1 MGEKMKH
8 KSFVVFILSHG
19 RAGNVK
25 TLRMLKK
32 QGYTGKT
39 IIVVDNEDELRNEY
53 KRIYGKENIIVFDK
67 SKVEA
72 DTMDNFNK
80 REIVV
85 YARNIVFD
93 IAKKLGYKYF
103 LVLDDDYMEI
113 SIRIIKDNMLKNVKI
128 KDLDKLFDDMLNF
141 LDSSGALTVCL
152 SQQGDYIGGKNGT
165 YIKKGISR
173 KAMNSFFCRTDKPF
187 KYYGT
192 INEDVNMY
200 ILNGMQGKKIFSIT
214 NVSICQTQT
223 QSNKKGLTDIYL
235 DLGTYVKSF
244 YSVMME
250 PSCVVVSMM
259 GGSKKG
265 MRLHHMISWNNCVPK
280 IIAEKYKK

>member
-1 MGEKMKH
+1 MKH

-53 KRIYGKENIIVFDK
+53 KRIYGKENIIIFNK
-67 SKVEA
+67 SKVEV

-85 YARNIVFD
+85 YARNIIFD

-103 LVLDDDYMEI
+103 LVLDDDYTET
-113 SIRIIKDNMLKNVKI
+113 SIRIIKDNVLRSVKI
-128 KDLDKLFDDMLNF
+128 KDLDKLFDAMLNF

-152 SQQGDYIGGKNGT
+152 SQQGDYIGGKNGA

-200 ILNGMQGKKIFSIT
+200 ILNGMQGKKIFSVT
-214 NVSICQTQT
+214 NVSVCQTQT

-280 IIAEKYKK
+280 IISEKYKK

>member
-1 MGEKMKH
+1 MKH

-103 LVLDDDYMEI
+103 LVLDDDYIEI
-113 SIRIIKDNMLKNVKI
+113 SIRIIKDNMLKSVKI

-280 IIAEKYKK
+280 IISEKYKK

>member
-1 MGEKMKH
+1 MKH

-53 KRIYGKENIIVFDK
+53 KRLYGKENIIVFDK

-80 REIVV
+80 RGIVL

-103 LVLDDDYMEI
+103 LVLDDDYIEV
-113 SIRIIKDNMLKNVKI
+113 SIRIIKDNMLKSVKI

-200 ILNGMQGKKIFSIT
+200 ILNGMQGKKIFSVT
-214 NVSICQTQT
+214 NVSVCQTLT

>member
-1 MGEKMKH
+1 MKH

-53 KRIYGKENIIVFDK
+53 KRLYGKENIIVFDK

-103 LVLDDDYMEI
+103 LVLDDDYTEI
-113 SIRIIKDNMLKNVKI
+113 SIRIIKDNMLKSVKI

-200 ILNGMQGKKIFSIT
+200 ILNGMQGKKIFSVT
-214 NVSICQTQT
+214 NVGVCQTLT

>member
-1 MGEKMKH
+1 MKH

-93 IAKKLGYKYF
+93 IAKKFGYKYF
-103 LVLDDDYMEI
+103 LVLDDDYTEI
-113 SIRIIKDNMLKNVKI
+113 NIRIIKDNMLKSIKI

-141 LDSSGALTVCL
+141 LDSSEALTVCL

-173 KAMNSFFCRTDKPF
+173 KAMNSFFCRADKPF

-200 ILNGMQGKKIFSIT
+200 ILNGMQGKKIFSVT
-214 NVSICQTQT
+214 NVSVCQMQTQI
-223 QSNKKGLTDIYL
+223 NKKGLTDIYL

-280 IIAEKYKK
+280 IISEKYKK

>member
-1 MGEKMKH
+1 MKH

-39 IIVVDNEDELRNEY
+39 IIVVDNEDELKNEY
-53 KRIYGKENIIVFDK
+53 KRIYGKENIIIFNK
-67 SKVEA
+67 SKVEV

-85 YARNIVFD
+85 YARNIIFD

-103 LVLDDDYMEI
+103 LVLDDDYTET
-113 SIRIIKDNMLKNVKI
+113 SIRIIKDNVLRSVKI
-128 KDLDKLFDDMLNF
+128 KDLDKLFDAMLNF

-165 YIKKGISR
+165 YIKKGLSR
-173 KAMNSFFCRTDKPF
+173 KAMNSFFCRADKPF

-214 NVSICQTQT
+214 NVSICQTIT

-265 MRLHHMISWNNCVPK
+265 MRLHHKISWNNCVPK
-280 IIAEKYKK
+280 IISERYKK

>member
-1 MGEKMKH
+1 MKH

-53 KRIYGKENIIVFDK
+53 KRLYGKENIIVFDK

-103 LVLDDDYMEI
+103 LVLDDDYIEV
-113 SIRIIKDNMLKNVKI
+113 SIRIIKDNMLKSVKI

-200 ILNGMQGKKIFSIT
+200 ILNGMQGKKIFSVT
-214 NVSICQTQT
+214 NVSVCQTLT